1 VPEESRLILGREGP
15 PNPRGYFRN
24 PWSMCSSRQDSDDL
38 LRYRMIE
45 ELGAAF
51 GLPGDKIEARSA
63 YVTSHRGVGTPRK
76 LFSMRRKPV
85 WGDPP
90 VLTCCCVKAHELRS
104 HDRSSLT
111 YETRRA
117 RRHRLVGGQHGR
129 VDRPGLDADSG
140 PTPRPT
146 ASPVD
151 VGDPLR
157 PPSLPRNLPG
167 DLACHSLAAPRRRSA
182 QFQANRRTVRSTRE
196 GTRRRDQGSIRLVHV
211 SRSAWDTTCVLR
223 EDPGGIRPAGKNALA
238 QVEGGEGQDQDR
250 RWY

>member
-1 VPEESRLILGREGP
+1 
-15 PNPRGYFRN
+15 
-24 PWSMCSSRQDSDDL
+24 MCSSRQDSDDL

-63 YVTSHRGVGTPRK
+63 YVTSHPGVGTPRK

-140 PTPRPT
+140 P
-146 ASPVD
+146 
-151 VGDPLR
+151 LR
-157 PPSLPRNLPG
+157 
-167 DLACHSLAAPRRRSA
+167 APRHLRSMSAILFAPPLSPETSREIWPATAWRRPVAGAHSSKQTDVPLGAPGKAADAGIKDRSA
-182 QFQANRRTVRSTRE
+182 SST
-196 GTRRRDQGSIRLVHV
+196 
-211 SRSAWDTTCVLR
+211 
-223 EDPGGIRPAGKNALA
+223 
-238 QVEGGEGQDQDR
+238 
-250 RWY
+250 

>member
-1 VPEESRLILGREGP
+1 
-15 PNPRGYFRN
+15 
-24 PWSMCSSRQDSDDL
+24 MCSSRQDSDDL

-45 ELGAAF
+45 ELGPAF

-111 YETRRA
+111 NDTRRA

-129 VDRPGLDADSG
+129 VDRPGRDADSG

-146 ASPVD
+146 ASPVG

-157 PPSLPRNLPG
+157 HTPLSPPKPPG
-167 DLACHSLAAPRRRSA
+167 RSGQPQLGGAPSPE
-182 QFQANRRTVRSTRE
+182 RTVPSKQTYGQEHQGRH
-196 GTRRRDQGSIRLVHV
+196 RRRDQGSIRLVHV
-211 SRSAWDTTCVLR
+211 SRSAWDTTGVLR
-223 EDPGGIRPAGKNALA
+223 EDPGGIRPAGKNASA
-238 QVEGGEGQDQDR
+238 QVEGGEGQDKDSHRNEKRSGEHDPCRYCPSLGHANR
-250 RWY
+250 R